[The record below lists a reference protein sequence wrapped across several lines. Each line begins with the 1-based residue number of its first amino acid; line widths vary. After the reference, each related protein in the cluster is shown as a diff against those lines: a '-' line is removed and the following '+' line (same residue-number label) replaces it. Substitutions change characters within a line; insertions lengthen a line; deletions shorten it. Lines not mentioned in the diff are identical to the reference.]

1 MTAEL
6 LCLALAVYYEARS
19 EPLLGQA
26 AVAEVVLNRV
36 ESPAFPSTI
45 CGVVTQGG
53 TERYR
58 CQFTY
63 WCDGKVENPRN
74 RQAWRRAKVVARLT
88 QAGVIRTSADRAT
101 HYHATY
107 VKPYWR
113 EHLEPVATIGLHQ
126 FYVDNRAMRPT
137 TFASIAAASMVSLQ

>member
-36 ESPAFPSTI
+36 ESPKYPSTV
-45 CGVVTQGG
+45 CDVVKQGG
-53 TERYR
+53 TQRYR
-58 CQFTY
+58 CQFSY

-74 RQAWRRAKVVARLT
+74 RFAWRRAKAVAKLT
-88 QAGVIRTSADRAT
+88 QAGVIRTNADRAT
-101 HYHATY
+101 HYHAAY
-107 VKPYWR
+107 VEPYWR
-113 EHLEPVATIGLHQ
+113 SKLEPVAVIGTHH
-126 FYVDNRAMRPT
+126 FYVDSRAMRPT
-137 TFASIAAASMVSLQ
+137 TLAASIAALASLQ